1 MPSRA
6 HALQIK
12 LMLTITFKSIY
23 RVCQKKDILNIHI
36 KFEEINIFPQKF
48 GYIEFTIFVVK
59 CQKNHLYSPIIQFYK
74 KSYKTCLLLFNIFVA
89 YNGFIINVVIIN
101 IMNIFIFFKCFWSL
115 E

>member
-23 RVCQKKDILNIHI
+23 RVCQKKKDILNIHI

-48 GYIEFTIFVVK
+48 G
-59 CQKNHLYSPIIQFYK
+59 QMSKNHLYSPIIH
-74 KSYKTCLLLFNIFVA
+74 
-89 YNGFIINVVIIN
+89 
-101 IMNIFIFFKCFWSL
+101 
-115 E
+115 